1 MKRIVLALVAFSMV
15 LLLPSIGAVETVS
28 EDQVVI
34 DTPIN
39 DDLFVTG
46 GTIAINARIDGDVIA
61 AGGTIEINA
70 PITGD
75 LLAVGGQV
83 LVNDDIGGKIV
94 AAGGMISIKGT
105 VEKVVAAGGTIEIA
119 SSAVVEKYVFAAG
132 GSVSNAGEIGDDLV
146 VATQTFRNTG
156 TVKGKVQVEKPSRE
170 DEMKAVDQMKA
181 VFSILSILW
190 KTGFFLLGLVFIK
203 WFGALFNTIQ
213 KEVKE
218 SWLKKLIVGFLA
230 ILVTLVLLI
239 ILLITVVGMPFAAI
253 LAMFFVI
260 AVMVAGIVVAYA
272 FGEWLL
278 KLIKV
283 ETHWIVTFALGFV
296 LVNLF
301 FLIPVAGFVIRV
313 IVVSLG
319 FGAIV
324 YTVKNNW
331 GKITAPA
338 P

>member
-1 MKRIVLALVAFSMV
+1 MKRIVLALVALSVV
-15 LLLPSIGAVETVS
+15 LLLPSISAVETIS

-46 GTIAINARIDGDVIA
+46 GTITINARIDGDVIA

-83 LVNDDIGGKIV
+83 LVNNDIGGKIV

-146 VATQTFRNTG
+146 VSTQTFRNTG
-156 TVKGKVQVEKPSRE
+156 TVKGKVQVEEPPSRAG
-170 DEMKAVDQMKA
+170 EMKAA
-181 VFSILSILW
+181 FSILSILW
-190 KTGFFLLGLVFIK
+190 KIGFFLLGLVFIK
-203 WFGALFNTIQ
+203 WFGALFSTIQ

-218 SWLKKLIVGFLA
+218 SWLKKLIVGFLS

-253 LAMFFVI
+253 LAMFFVM

-278 KLIKV
+278 NLLKV
-283 ETHWIVTFALGFV
+283 KPHWIVTFALGFV

-319 FGAIV
+319 FGAII